1 MKNNLTELR
10 KDLVS
15 GEWVIVATGRG
26 KRPSQ
31 FIEKRVKE
39 KKKKGECPFDNPQK
53 SGNGAPLLWFVAPGV
68 RKTGEDIDLD
78 DWFLQVIPNKYP
90 MLQHDH
96 RTCPVASTEGLETRM
111 EGGGFHEVVI
121 TRPHKRSIADMSPE
135 EAELVVRAYQERIHD
150 ISAEKCIKYMLIFH
164 NHGSNA
170 GASIAHPH
178 SQLVALPVVPR
189 DVNISLNNS
198 KQYHKKN
205 KKCVHCVMIDWEKKK
220 GSRIVY
226 ENKKFIAFVPYAP
239 SMSFEVRIFP
249 KTHEARFENI
259 ATKDRLLFAEALQKT
274 LHGLKKGLKD
284 IPYNFY
290 IHTAP
295 LGKNKHDYYHWHL
308 EILPKTNTPAGVEL
322 GTGMEVV
329 SIAPEAAAEHIRKYI
344 Y

>member
-1 MKNNLTELR
+1 MQSDFSELR
-10 KDLVS
+10 QDLVS

-31 FIEKRVKE
+31 FADTKIKGKE
-39 KKKKGECPFDNPQK
+39 KKSLCPFDDPQE

-68 RKTGEDIDLD
+68 RKSQEDIDLD
-78 DWFLQVIPNKYP
+78 DWFLQVVPNKYP

-96 RTCPVASTEGLETRM
+96 RTCPVVSIDGLETRM

-121 TRPHKRSIADMSPE
+121 TRPHNRSLADMKPE
-135 EAELVVRAYQERIHD
+135 EVELVVRAYQERIHE
-150 ISAEKCIKYMLIFH
+150 ISAEKCIKYMLVFH
-164 NHGSNA
+164 NHGSIA

-178 SQLVALPVVPR
+178 SQLVALPIIPR

-205 KKCVHCVMIDWEKKK
+205 KECVHCVMIAWEKKK
-220 GSRIVY
+220 KSRIIY

-239 SMSFEVRIFP
+239 SMSFEIRIFP
-249 KTHEARFENI
+249 KAHDTRFENI
-259 ATKDRLLFAEALQKT
+259 STKDRLFFADALQQSLK
-274 LHGLKKGLKD
+274 GLKKGLKD
-284 IPYNFY
+284 VPYNFY

-295 LGKNKHDYYHWHL
+295 LGKNKYDHYHWHL

-329 SIAPEAAAEHIRKYI
+329 SIAPEIAAEHIRKYI
-344 Y
+344 K